1 MQRICISEVPTSSRY
16 KFGAAMVPRNCAL
29 YAEAVEYSP
38 VAESFH
44 LMVSCVPF
52 CSTVCRTR
60 PQSCTN
66 STKCV
71 MLKVVVFLISRI
83 QLLFCKA
90 SATVRHFLL
99 EALNKFGAMSLGRRP
114 CSQPDCQN
122 FVFFP
127 SPMVIVVQAAKRSR
141 SVSSQGI
148 SEPTHAFSGETHSCH
163 SQRSRR
169 AREDFSKFRSRRSPI
184 SLGRQEHVQL
194 ILHFPPVS
202 ILSPAH
208 REALADFIYFI

>member
-1 MQRICISEVPTSSRY
+1 
-16 KFGAAMVPRNCAL
+16 MVPRNCAL

-44 LMVSCVPF
+44 LKVSCVPF
-52 CSTVCRTR
+52 CSTVFRTR

-83 QLLFCKA
+83 KLLFCKA

-122 FVFFP
+122 
-127 SPMVIVVQAAKRSR
+127 S
-141 SVSSQGI
+141 I
-148 SEPTHAFSGETHSCH
+148 SNGYSC
-163 SQRSRR
+163 
-169 AREDFSKFRSRRSPI
+169 AGSKEKLVRIITRDIRTNPCFLRGDP
-184 SLGRQEHVQL
+184 
-194 ILHFPPVS
+194 FMP
-202 ILSPAH
+202 
-208 REALADFIYFI
+208 